1 MSKSLYDISWQVS
14 ETEYRNDPALSYSTI
29 AKFDRSGFDQLSHL
43 FEQQE
48 SASLTFGSAVDSIIT
63 GGMQEFNDRFAVC
76 NFTQVSPAIQSIV
89 DFLFGKY
96 HEMYQSLQDIPVDEI
111 LTVIKNFDYQRNWND
126 NSRINSIIQKGSEYY
141 NALRSA
147 FGKEAINQETFD
159 EVLSTV
165 RALKESPQTKWYFRA
180 NSITEDV
187 DRLYQLKFKANIDGV
202 DYRCMADLIVVD
214 YEHKVIYP
222 VDLKTSSKPEYE
234 FYKSFIQWSYNQQA
248 RLYWL
253 IIRKNLDADPF
264 FKDFVLDDYRF
275 IVANKRTLTPLVWK
289 YSDTQKRGTL
299 IYGMNHNIV
308 LRDPLEV
315 GKELN
320 DYLENHPD
328 VPQGI
333 NKEGDNDIIEWLN
346 KLP

>member
-29 AKFDRSGFDQLSHL
+29 AKFDRTGFDQLSHL

-76 NFTQVSPAIQSIV
+76 DFSAISPAIQNIV

-96 HEMYQSLQDIPVDEI
+96 HEMYNTLQEIPSEEI
-111 LTVIKNFDYQRNWND
+111 LTVIKNFDYQRNWRDEN
-126 NSRINSIIQKGSEYY
+126 RVNSILQKGSEYY
-141 NALRSA
+141 AALRSA
-147 FGKEAINQETFD
+147 YGKEAINQEIFD

-187 DRLYQLKFKANIDGV
+187 DRLYQLKFKANINGV

-214 YEHKVIYP
+214 YANKVIYP
-222 VDLKTSSKPEYE
+222 IDLKTSSKPEYE
-234 FYKSFIQWSYNQQA
+234 FYKSFIQWSYSQQA

-253 IIRKNLDADPF
+253 IIRKNLDEDPF

-289 YSDTQKRGTL
+289 YDDTQKRGTL

-315 GKELN
+315 GQELN
-320 DYLENHPD
+320 DYLRTNPD

-333 NKEGDNDIIEWLN
+333 NKEGDNNIIEWLN
-346 KLP
+346 KVP